1 MNDTPKLAPR
11 PSKGLQRAAYNVL
24 HDMEDWLTVAEIH
37 ELLPSGVKGQ
47 HGMKVKLRRCMSNG
61 VNRGY
66 FLSEKLP
73 GKREHRYRIADW
85 DTYETGT
92 AKAKK
97 ANEKSRA
104 KTKKAIK
111 KTRAAKVNG
120 KLAQQSVINALEK
133 KLALIDH
140 EIMQLES
147 KREEVESAIEHV
159 KGLV

>member
-24 HDMEDWLTVAEIH
+24 HDMEDWLTVAEVH
-37 ELLPSGVKGQ
+37 DLLPSGMKGQ
-47 HGMKVKLRRCMSNG
+47 HGMKAKLRRCMSNG
-61 VNRGY
+61 VGRGY
-66 FLSEKLP
+66 FLSEQVP
-73 GKREHRYRIADW
+73 GKKTHRYRIADF
-85 DTYETGT
+85 DTYE
-92 AKAKK
+92 AKSAKVR
-97 ANEKSRA
+97 ASNEKYRA

-140 EIMQLES
+140 EILQLES